1 MNDKKPKLSRF
12 FGFDFSSKLIID
24 KKDKNIR
31 KEIKILCFIEKSDEQ
46 QQFNF
51 IDIFKAKT
59 RNYKNTIEHDMVF
72 AKV

>member
-31 KEIKILCFIEKSDEQ
+31 KEIKMLCFSVKKRGTTTI
-46 QQFNF
+46 QFYWHF
-51 IDIFKAKT
+51 
-59 RNYKNTIEHDMVF
+59 
-72 AKV
+72 